1 MFICHKRALVAV
13 LALIG
18 AGISHAPAQRPGMF
32 EARVTSD
39 SAVNVTVPSGVPLSI
54 AAIDTAETEI
64 VSRGG
69 ALVIDLRCTLSVR
82 NTSKA
87 SVRSVSFSVFTQE
100 GTIGGKAS
108 VAAPSLN
115 IASGGTFPVR
125 LNLRL
130 LRPLP
135 APENGLVNV
144 VVDGVLLSDLTF
156 FGPDK
161 LDSRRRLMVWE
172 MEADRDRAYFK
183 AALAAGGKEKLRE
196 EILASFQ
203 RQQDRPRLQ
212 ARPAGRGGRVLS
224 SAARAR
230 TGNQVALA
238 FLDVPESPLEA
249 LGGFAMVDGRSSGS
263 PQVTVRNRS
272 PKAVRYFEMGWLVDD
287 ADDKRYAAGS
297 LPGPASRV
305 DLGPGQSVS
314 TSSQQRFVFSPRS
327 RSGDSTFA
335 IKGMTGYVSHVLFE
349 DDSIWIPSRENLSK
363 TRLLDVT
370 PPSPEEQRLTDLY
383 LNKGLHALIAELER
397 F

>member
-1 MFICHKRALVAV
+1 MSICHKRALVAV

-18 AGISHAPAQRPGMF
+18 AGISHAPAQRPGAS

-39 SAVNVTVPSGVPLSI
+39 SAVNVTVPAGVPLSI
-54 AAIDTAETEI
+54 ASIDAAETEI
-64 VSRGG
+64 NSRGG
-69 ALVIDLRCTLSVR
+69 ALLIDLRCTLSVR

-87 SVRSVSFSVFTQE
+87 AVRSVSFSVFTQE

-108 VAAPSLN
+108 VAVPSLN
-115 IASGGTFPVR
+115 VAPDGTFPVR

-144 VVDGVLLSDLTF
+144 VVDGVLLSGLTF

-230 TGNQVALA
+230 AGNQVALA

-249 LGGFAMVDGRSSGS
+249 LSGFAMVDGRSSGA

-297 LPGPASRV
+297 LPGPASRL
-305 DLGPGQSVS
+305 DLGPGQSLS
-314 TSSQQRFVFSPRS
+314 TSPRQRYVFSPGPRNGES
-327 RSGDSTFA
+327 SFA

-349 DDSIWIPSRENLSK
+349 DDSIWIPSRENLDK
-363 TRLLDVT
+363 ARLLDVT
-370 PPSPEEQRLTDLY
+370 PPSPEEQRLTGLY
-383 LNKGLHALIAELER
+383 LNKGLDALIAELER

>member
-1 MFICHKRALVAV
+1 MSICHKRALVAV

-18 AGISHAPAQRPGMF
+18 AGISHAPAQRPGTSD
-32 EARVTSD
+32 ARVTSD

-54 AAIDTAETEI
+54 ASIDAAETEI
-64 VSRGG
+64 NARGG
-69 ALVIDLRCTLSVR
+69 ALLIDLRCTLSVR

-87 SVRSVSFSVFTQE
+87 AVRGVSFSVFTQE

-115 IASGGTFPVR
+115 VAPDGTFPVR

-144 VVDGVLLSDLTF
+144 VVDGVLVSGLTF

-172 MEADRDRAYFK
+172 MEADRDRAYFR

-272 PKAVRYFEMGWLVDD
+272 RKAVRYFEMGWLVDD

-297 LPGPASRV
+297 LPGLASRV
-305 DLGPGQSVS
+305 DLGPGQSLS
-314 TSSQQRFVFSPRS
+314 TSPQQRFVFSPRS
-327 RSGDSTFA
+327 RSDDSRFA

-349 DDSIWIPSRENLSK
+349 DDSIWIPSRESLDK

-383 LNKGLHALIAELER
+383 LNKGLDALIAELER

>member
-1 MFICHKRALVAV
+1 MVAV

-18 AGISHAPAQRPGMF
+18 AGISHAPAQRPGTSD
-32 EARVTSD
+32 ARVTSD

-54 AAIDTAETEI
+54 ASIDAAETEI
-64 VSRGG
+64 NARGG
-69 ALVIDLRCTLSVR
+69 ALLIDLRCTLSVR

-87 SVRSVSFSVFTQE
+87 AVRGVSFSVFTQE

-115 IASGGTFPVR
+115 VAPDGTFPVR

-144 VVDGVLLSDLTF
+144 VVDGVLVSGLTF

-172 MEADRDRAYFK
+172 MEADRDRAYFR

-272 PKAVRYFEMGWLVDD
+272 RKAVRYFEMGWLVDD

-297 LPGPASRV
+297 LPGLASRV
-305 DLGPGQSVS
+305 DLGPGQSLS
-314 TSSQQRFVFSPRS
+314 TSPQQRFVFSPRS
-327 RSGDSTFA
+327 RSDDSRFA

-349 DDSIWIPSRENLSK
+349 DDSIWIPSRESLDK
-363 TRLLDVT
+363 IRLLDVT

-383 LNKGLHALIAELER
+383 LNKGLDALIAELER

>member
-1 MFICHKRALVAV
+1 MSICHKRALAAV

-18 AGISHAPAQRPGMF
+18 AGISHAPAQRPGMS

-39 SAVNVTVPSGVPLSI
+39 SAVNVTVPAGVPLSI
-54 AAIDTAETEI
+54 ASIDAAETEI
-64 VSRGG
+64 NSRGG
-69 ALVIDLRCTLSVR
+69 ALLIDLRCTLSVR

-87 SVRSVSFSVFTQE
+87 AVRSVSFSVFTQE

-108 VAAPSLN
+108 VAVPSLN
-115 IASGGTFPVR
+115 VAPDGTFPVR

-135 APENGLVNV
+135 APENGLVSV
-144 VVDGVLLSDLTF
+144 VVDGVLLSGLTF

-249 LGGFAMVDGRSSGS
+249 LSGFAMVDGRSSGS

-272 PKAVRYFEMGWLVDD
+272 RKAVRYFEMGWLVDD

-305 DLGPGQSVS
+305 NLGPGQSLS
-314 TSSQQRFVFSPRS
+314 TSAQQRFVFFPRS
-327 RSGDSTFA
+327 RSGDSRFA

-349 DDSIWIPSRENLSK
+349 DDSIWIPSRESLDK
-363 TRLLDVT
+363 ARLLDVT
-370 PPSPEEQRLTDLY
+370 PPSPEEQRLTGLY
-383 LNKGLHALIAELER
+383 LNKGLDALVAEIER

>member
-1 MFICHKRALVAV
+1 MSICHKRALVAV

-54 AAIDTAETEI
+54 AAIDAAETEI

-87 SVRSVSFSVFTQE
+87 AVRSVSFSVFTQE
-100 GTIGGKAS
+100 GTLGGKAS
-108 VAAPSLN
+108 VAVPSLN
-115 IASGGTFPVR
+115 VAPDGTFPVR

-135 APENGLVNV
+135 APEKGLVNV
-144 VVDGVLLSDLTF
+144 VVDGVLVSGLNF

-183 AALAAGGKEKLRE
+183 AALAAGGREKLRE

-349 DDSIWIPSRENLSK
+349 DDSIWIPSRESLDK

-383 LNKGLHALIAELER
+383 LNEGLDALIAELER